1 MILFI
6 ISFLLVFTTSYF
18 ITCLLVDDK
27 FVNGIFYLLLSAFAN
42 VVLTMEILSLFS
54 AISVVGVLIL
64 NVLFLIL
71 SIVIWCKKGK
81 PVWKIPFE
89 NIKSFFRKYLV
100 CINQDKYFAVLSFG
114 FLVAVGTAL
123 FMSSFMPIMNLDAE
137 SYHALRSL
145 FWIHNHNLNHFY
157 IADIRNI
164 VFPINSEIV
173 YAWVF
178 MFIKRSAW
186 IMYTAFE
193 GFILAM
199 CGIYNILSLLKFSM
213 RKKLWVIFIT
223 CSLSSVIAQI
233 TSTETD
239 MIIAGLILSAIYLFW
254 YGLKSK
260 RIIPIFMSSLAYAL
274 AAGTKTTALITV
286 PGCAIGF
293 LALAYYYDKKE
304 YYKPILKFIGFGI
317 LNFIIFSSYN
327 YVLNFLDFG
336 NIFGSKYVLA
346 SHGNFYGLKA
356 VPANFIKYIFMF
368 VDFAGFRWNQY
379 LAGHIE
385 NVRNAFLAIFN
396 LSGFRDG
403 FYSTEGNRLTLVEP
417 VMGLGVIG
425 LIVYLPYWIFSLLRP
440 IFKKDKRSLFIFCFG
455 LLLVINLLFM
465 SLQLAYMS
473 YSIRFLMGFCV
484 ISAPILAYSY
494 CKRNNFYK
502 FIVVLF
508 SMFYMCLVSTHLYS
522 RPIAKIIG
530 YFKAGYTI
538 QQIRE
543 IGQCS
548 IYVFLNTLSPSDK
561 QFYKNLCA
569 SESCMLK
576 NYIRKNL
583 DKNNKIIFFANTP
596 ERLLL
601 VKMLD
606 FEGYSIDF
614 GTVENIEN
622 IDLNKYNIAIFEDKS
637 NTTTNIKQFENR
649 KFDVF
654 VNSNNELVDNTKSG
668 NYCVYSRY
676 NDEIVTAN
684 SNADKVPF
692 LGICYYTDNYLADR
706 FNYKY
711 LTTYT
716 VNLNFGKNTNLE
728 KDKTQLIWNYRFF
741 ENLSNPVIK

>member
-18 ITCLLVDDK
+18 VTCLLVDDK
-27 FVNGIFYLLLSAFAN
+27 FINGIFYLLLSAFAN

-54 AISVVGVLIL
+54 AISVAGVLIL
-64 NVLFLIL
+64 NVLFLITSL
-71 SIVIWCKKGK
+71 VVWVKKGK
-81 PVWKIPFE
+81 PVWKIPISK
-89 NIKSFFRKYLV
+89 IKLFFLKYFV
-100 CINQDKYFAVLSFG
+100 CIKQDKYLAVLSIG
-114 FLVAVGTAL
+114 FLVAVLTAL
-123 FMSSFMPIMNLDAE
+123 FMSSFMPIMNFDAE

-186 IMYTAFE
+186 IMYTAFA

-346 SHGNFYGLKA
+346 SHGNFYSLKA

-403 FYSTEGNRLTLVEP
+403 FYSMGGNRLTLVEP

-425 LIVYLPYWIFSLLRP
+425 LIVYFPFWIFSLLKP
-440 IFKKDKRSLFIFCFG
+440 ICLKDKRTFFLFGFG
-455 LLLVINLLFM
+455 MLLFINLLFM
-465 SLQLAYMS
+465 SAKLAYMS

-484 ISAPILAYSY
+484 ISAPILVYSY
-494 CKRNNFYK
+494 SKRNNFYK

-508 SMFYMCLVSTHLYS
+508 AMYYMCLVSTHLYS
-522 RPIAKIIG
+522 RPFAKIIG
-530 YFKAGYTI
+530 YFKAGYSI
-538 QQIRE
+538 QEIRQ

-548 IYVFLNTLSPSDK
+548 IYIFLKDLNSRDK
-561 QFYKNLCA
+561 QFYENLCT
-569 SESCMLK
+569 SESCMLR

-614 GTVENIEN
+614 GSVENIEN
-622 IDLNKYNIAIFEDKS
+622 IDMNKYNLAIFEDNS
-637 NTTTNIKQFENR
+637 NTVTNIKQFDNR
-649 KFDVF
+649 KSDISVI
-654 VNSNNELVDNTKSG
+654 SNNKLVDNTQTG

-676 NDEIVTAN
+676 NDEIISAN
-684 SNADKVPF
+684 DNSDKIPF
-692 LGICYYTDNYLADR
+692 ICICYYTDKYLSDK

-711 LTTYT
+711 LNNFI
-716 VNLNFGKNTNLE
+716 VNLNFGDNADLS
-728 KDKTQLIWNYRFF
+728 KDKSKLIWNYRFF
-741 ENLSNPVIK
+741 ENMSNPIIK

>member
-18 ITCLLVDDK
+18 VTCLLVDNK
-27 FVNGIFYLLLSAFAN
+27 FINGIFYLLLSAFAN

-71 SIVIWCKKGK
+71 SIALWCKKGK
-81 PVWKIPFE
+81 PVWKIPFV
-89 NIKSFFRKYLV
+89 NIKSFFRKYLI
-100 CINQDKYFAVLSFG
+100 CIRQDKYLAVLSIG
-114 FLVAVGTAL
+114 FLVAVITAL
-123 FMSSFMPIMNLDAE
+123 VMSSFMPIMNLDAE

-164 VFPINSEIV
+164 VFPINSELV
-173 YAWVF
+173 FAWVF

-186 IMYTAFE
+186 VMYTAFA

-223 CSLSSVIAQI
+223 CSLSSVVAQI
-233 TSTETD
+233 ASTETD
-239 MIIAGLILSAIYLFW
+239 MIIAGLVLSAIYLFW

-260 RIIPIFMSSLAYAL
+260 RVVPIFMSSLAYAL

-346 SHGNFYGLKA
+346 SHGNLYGLKA
-356 VPANFIKYIFMF
+356 VPANFIKYLFMF

-385 NVRNAFLAIFN
+385 NVRNSL
-396 LSGFRDG
+396 LTLLHMSGFKDG
-403 FYSTEGNRLTLVEP
+403 FYSIEGNRLTLVEP

-425 LIVYLPYWIFSLLRP
+425 LIVYLPYWIFSLFRP
-440 IFKKDKRSLFIFCFG
+440 VFKKDKRALFIFCFG
-455 LLLVINLLFM
+455 MLLFINLLFM

-484 ISAPILAYSY
+484 ISAPILVYSY
-494 CKRNNFYK
+494 CKRNSFYK

-508 SMFYMCLVSTHLYS
+508 SMYYMCLVSTHLYS
-522 RPIAKIIG
+522 RPVAKIIG

-548 IYVFLNTLSPSDK
+548 LYVFLDKLDLSDK
-561 QFYKNLCA
+561 QFYNNLCIN
-569 SESCMLK
+569 ETCMLK
-576 NYIRKNL
+576 NYIRKNIN
-583 DKNNKIIFFANTP
+583 KNNKIIFFANAP
-596 ERLLL
+596 ARLFLL
-601 VKMLD
+601 KMLD

-614 GTVENIEN
+614 GSVENIEN
-622 IDLNKYNIAIFEDKS
+622 IDMNKYNLAILDDNS
-637 NTTTNIKQFENR
+637 NAVTNIKQFDKR
-649 KFDVF
+649 KSDVY
-654 VNSNNELVDNTKSG
+654 VVGNNELIDTTQSG

-676 NDEIVTAN
+676 NGEIVSATQ
-684 SNADKVPF
+684 NADKIPF
-692 LGICYYTDNYLADR
+692 LCICYYTDKYLSDK

-716 VNLNFGKNTNLE
+716 VNLNFGEKNDSVE
-728 KDKTQLIWNYRFF
+728 DKSELIWNYRFF
-741 ENLSNPVIK
+741 ENISNPMIK

>member
-6 ISFLLVFTTSYF
+6 ISFLLVFITSYF
-18 ITCLLVDDK
+18 ITCFLVDDK
-27 FVNGIFYLLLSAFAN
+27 FVNGIFYILLSAFAN

-54 AISVVGVLIL
+54 AISVIGFLIL

-71 SIVIWCKKGK
+71 SVVIWIKKGK
-81 PVWKIPFE
+81 PVWKIPVRD
-89 NIKSFFRKYLV
+89 IKLFFRKYFV
-100 CINQDKYFAVLSFG
+100 CIKQDKYLAVLSVG
-114 FLVAVGTAL
+114 FFIAVLTAL
-123 FMSSFMPIMNLDAE
+123 LMSSFMPIMSFDAE

-145 FWIHNHNLNHFY
+145 FWIHNRNLNHFY
-157 IADIRNI
+157 ISDMRNI
-164 VFPINSEIV
+164 VFPINSELV

-186 IMYTAFE
+186 VMYTAFA
-193 GFILAM
+193 GFVLAM

-223 CSLSSVIAQI
+223 TSLSSVIAQI

-239 MIIAGLILSAIYLFW
+239 MIIAGLVLSSIYLFW
-254 YGLKSK
+254 YGIKSK
-260 RIIPIFMSSLAYAL
+260 KVIPVFMSSLAYAL

-286 PGCAIGF
+286 PGCAVGF
-293 LALAYYYDKKE
+293 AALAYYYDKKE
-304 YYKPILKFIGFGI
+304 YYKPILKFIGFGV

-327 YVLNFLDFG
+327 YILNFIDFG
-336 NIFGSKYVLA
+336 NIFGSKYILA
-346 SHGNFYGLKA
+346 SHENFYGLRA

-368 VDFAGFRWNQY
+368 VDFAGFKWNQY
-379 LAGHIE
+379 LAVNIE
-385 NVRNAFLAIFN
+385 NLRDSFLTILH
-396 LSGFRDG
+396 LSGIRDG
-403 FYSTEGNRLTLVEP
+403 FYSMEGNRLTLVEP
-417 VMGLGVIG
+417 VMGMGVIG
-425 LIVYLPYWIFSLLRP
+425 LIVYLPFWIFSLFKP
-440 IFKKDKRSLFIFCFG
+440 ICNKNKRTLFLFGFGMLLFI
-455 LLLVINLLFM
+455 NLIFM
-465 SLQLAYMS
+465 SYKLAYMS

-484 ISAPILAYSY
+484 ISAPVLVYSY

-508 SMFYMCLVSTHLYS
+508 SMYYMCLVSTHLYS
-522 RPIAKIIG
+522 RPFAKIIG

-538 QQIRE
+538 QEIRQ

-548 IYVFLNTLSPSDK
+548 IYLFLDNLNSKDK
-561 QFYKNLCA
+561 QFYEKLCT
-569 SESCMLK
+569 SESCMLR
-576 NYIRKNL
+576 NYIRKNI

-601 VKMLD
+601 VKMLE
-606 FEGYSIDF
+606 FEGYNIDF

-622 IDLNKYNIAIFEDKS
+622 IDMSKYNLAIFEDRS
-637 NTTTNIKQFENR
+637 NTTTNIKQFDNR
-649 KFDVF
+649 KSDIYVM
-654 VNSNNELVDNTKSG
+654 SNEELFDNTQTG

-676 NDEIVTAN
+676 KDEIVSEN
-684 SNADKVPF
+684 SNSDKVPF

-716 VNLNFGKNTNLE
+716 VNLNFGKNMNLE

-741 ENLSNPVIK
+741 KNSSNPIIK

>member
-18 ITCLLVDDK
+18 VTCLLVDDK
-27 FVNGIFYLLLSAFAN
+27 FINGIFYLLLSAFAN

-54 AISVVGVLIL
+54 AISVAGVLIL
-64 NVLFLIL
+64 NVLFLITSL
-71 SIVIWCKKGK
+71 VVWVKKGK

-89 NIKSFFRKYLV
+89 NVKSFFRKYLI
-100 CINQDKYFAVLSFG
+100 CINKDKYLAVLSIG
-114 FLVAVGTAL
+114 FLVAISTAL
-123 FMSSFMPIMNLDAE
+123 FMSSFMPIMNFDAE

-186 IMYTAFE
+186 IMYTAFA

-346 SHGNFYGLKA
+346 SHENFYGLKA

-385 NVRNAFLAIFN
+385 NLRNSLLVLLHI
-396 LSGFRDG
+396 SGFRDG
-403 FYSTEGNRLTLVEP
+403 FYSYEGNRLTLIEP

-425 LIVYLPYWIFSLLRP
+425 LIVYFPYWIFSLFRP
-440 IFKKDKRSLFIFCFG
+440 VLKKDKRSLFIFCFG
-455 LLLVINLLFM
+455 MLLFINLLFM

-473 YSIRFLMGFCV
+473 YSIRFFMCFCV
-484 ISAPILAYSY
+484 ISAPILVYSY

-522 RPIAKIIG
+522 RSITKIMG

-548 IYVFLNTLSPSDK
+548 VYVFLDKLSPLDK
-561 QFYKNLCA
+561 QLYKNVCT

-576 NYIRKNL
+576 NYIRKNIN
-583 DKNNKIIFFANTP
+583 KNNKIIFFANSP
-596 ERLLL
+596 ERLLI
-601 VKMLD
+601 VKMLEFD
-606 FEGYSIDF
+606 GYSIDF
-614 GTVENIEN
+614 GSVENIEN
-622 IDLNKYNIAIFEDKS
+622 IDMSKYNLAIFEDDS
-637 NTTTNIKQFENR
+637 NAITNIKQFDNR
-649 KFDVF
+649 KSDISVI
-654 VNSNNELVDNTKSG
+654 SNNKLVDNTKNG

-676 NDEIVTAN
+676 NDEIVSAN
-684 SNADKVPF
+684 NNTDKIPF
-692 LGICYYTDNYLADR
+692 VCICYYTDKYLSDK

-711 LTTYT
+711 LNTFIA
-716 VNLNFGKNTNLE
+716 NLNFGGNLDLS
-728 KDKTQLIWNYRFF
+728 KDKSKLIWNYRFF
-741 ENLSNPVIK
+741 ENMSNPMIK

>member
-18 ITCLLVDDK
+18 VTCLLVDNK
-27 FVNGIFYLLLSAFAN
+27 FINGIFYLLLSAFAN

-71 SIVIWCKKGK
+71 SIVLWCKKGK
-81 PVWKIPFE
+81 PVWKIPFV
-89 NIKSFFRKYLV
+89 NIKSFFRKYLI
-100 CINQDKYFAVLSFG
+100 CIRQDKYLAVLSIG
-114 FLVAVGTAL
+114 FLVAVITAL
-123 FMSSFMPIMNLDAE
+123 VMSTFMPIMNFDAE

-145 FWIHNHNLNHFY
+145 FWIHNHNLKHFY

-164 VFPINSEIV
+164 VFPINSELV
-173 YAWVF
+173 FAWVF

-186 IMYTAFE
+186 VMYTAFA

-199 CGIYNILSLLKFSM
+199 CGIYNILSLLKYSM

-223 CSLSSVIAQI
+223 CSLSSVVAQI
-233 TSTETD
+233 ASTETD
-239 MIIAGLILSAIYLFW
+239 MIIAGLVLSAIYLFW

-260 RIIPIFMSSLAYAL
+260 RVVPIFMSSLAYAL

-304 YYKPILKFIGFGI
+304 YYKPILKFIGFGL

-336 NIFGSKYVLA
+336 NIFGSKYLLA
-346 SHGNFYGLKA
+346 SHENFYGLKA
-356 VPANFIKYIFMF
+356 VPANFIKYLFMF

-385 NVRNAFLAIFN
+385 NVRNSL
-396 LSGFRDG
+396 LTLLHMSGFKDG
-403 FYSTEGNRLTLVEP
+403 FYSIEGNRLTLVEP

-425 LIVYLPYWIFSLLRP
+425 LIVYLPYWIFSLFRP
-440 IFKKDKRSLFIFCFG
+440 VFKKDKRALFIFCFG
-455 LLLVINLLFM
+455 MLLFINLLFM

-484 ISAPILAYSY
+484 ISAPILVYSY

-508 SMFYMCLVSTHLYS
+508 SMYYMCLVSTNLYS
-522 RPIAKIIG
+522 RPVAKIIG

-548 IYVFLNTLSPSDK
+548 IYLFIDKLSPSDK
-561 QFYKNLCA
+561 QFYKNLCT
-569 SESCMLK
+569 SESCLLR
-576 NYIRKNL
+576 NYIRKNIN
-583 DKNNKIIFFANTP
+583 KNNKILYFANTP

-601 VKMLD
+601 IKMLD

-614 GTVENIEN
+614 GSVENIEN
-622 IDLNKYNIAIFEDKS
+622 IDMNKYNLAILDDNS
-637 NTTTNIKQFENR
+637 NAVTNIKQFDKR
-649 KFDVF
+649 KSDVY
-654 VNSNNELVDNTKSG
+654 VVGNNELIDTTQSG

-676 NDEIVTAN
+676 NGEIVSATQ
-684 SNADKVPF
+684 NADKIPF
-692 LGICYYTDNYLADR
+692 LCICYYTDKYLSDK

-716 VNLNFGKNTNLE
+716 VNLNFGEKNDSVE
-728 KDKTQLIWNYRFF
+728 DKSKLIWNYRFF
-741 ENLSNPVIK
+741 ENMSNPMIK